1 MSRLINFGSLCIDW
15 VYQVPNLVAA
25 GETIS
30 SYSRAVH
37 PGGKGLNQSI
47 AAALAGVDVM
57 HFGAV
62 GEDGAALLKALDDA
76 GVDTRGIVQLED
88 GSGHALIQVDS
99 SGRNAIVIYP
109 GANRS
114 VPKRQWQLMFDSMQ
128 AGDWLLLQNETNDI
142 AEILA
147 FGNKQYGT
155 KMAINLAPADDRISD
170 YPIQHAALLIV
181 NEIEAMALAATSTV
195 KSAFVK
201 LRQRYPD
208 TDIVLTLGGEGLWS
222 ASANQ
227 SEVLILD
234 SYQVAAVDE
243 TAAGDAFI
251 GYLMAALLDEKTMPE
266 ALMQACAAGAL
277 AVTQAGA
284 ASSLP
289 SLEMVEALRLDGSPA
304 MRQLELDDFKRQ
316 M

>member
-15 VYQVPNLVAA
+15 VYQVPNIVAA

-30 SYSRAVH
+30 SSNRAVH

-47 AAALAGVDVM
+47 AAALAGADVM

-62 GEDGAALLKALDDA
+62 GTDGAALLQALDDA
-76 GVDTRGIVQLED
+76 GVNTQGIVQLED
-88 GSGHALIQVDS
+88 GSGHALIQVDP

-114 VPKRQWQLMFDSMQ
+114 VPQSQWQLMFDALQ
-128 AGDWLLLQNETNDI
+128 ADDWLLLQNETNDI
-142 AEILA
+142 GEILA
-147 FGNKQYGT
+147 FGKQCGA
-155 KMAINLAPADDRISD
+155 KMAINLAPADDRIGD

-195 KSAFVK
+195 KSAFVE

-208 TDIVLTLGGEGLWS
+208 TDIVLTLGSDGLWCT
-222 ASANQ
+222 SANQ
-227 SEVLILD
+227 SAVTILD

-251 GYLMAALLDEKTMPE
+251 GYLMAALIAKQNMPE
-266 ALMQACAAGAL
+266 ALRQACAAGAL

-289 SLEMVEALRLDGSPA
+289 SQEQVEALLLDSSPA
-304 MRQLELDDFKRQ
+304 MRHLEFDDFKRQ

>member
-30 SYSRAVH
+30 SSSRAVH

-47 AAALAGVDVM
+47 AAALAGADVL

-62 GEDGAALLKALDDA
+62 GDDGAALLKALDDA
-76 GVDTRGIVQLED
+76 GVDTRGVVQLEY

-114 VPKRQWQLMFDSMQ
+114 VPQRQWQSMFDSMQ

-142 AEILA
+142 AEILTY
-147 FGNKQYGT
+147 GKQCGT
-155 KMAINLAPADDRISD
+155 KMAINLAPADERISD

-195 KSAFVK
+195 KSAFVE
-201 LRQRYPD
+201 LHQRYPD
-208 TDIVLTLGGEGLWS
+208 TDIVLTLGGDGLWC
-222 ASANQ
+222 APANQ
-227 SEVLILD
+227 SVALILD
-234 SYQVAAVDE
+234 SYEVAAVDE

-251 GYLMAALLDEKTMPE
+251 GYLMAALLAEEGMPE
-266 ALMQACAAGAL
+266 ALMLACAAGAL

-289 SLEMVEALRLDGSPA
+289 SLDKVEALRFDNSLA
-304 MRQLELDDFKRQ
+304 MRQLEFDNFKRQ

>member
-47 AAALAGVDVM
+47 AAALAGADVM

-114 VPKRQWQLMFDSMQ
+114 VPKRQWQLMLDSMQ

-147 FGNKQYGT
+147 FGKQYGT

-195 KSAFVK
+195 KSAFVE

-208 TDIVLTLGGEGLWS
+208 TDIVLTLGGEGLWC

>member
-30 SYSRAVH
+30 STSRAVH

-47 AAALAGVDVM
+47 AAALAGADVL

-62 GEDGAALLKALDDA
+62 GDDGATLLKALDDA
-76 GVDTRGIVQLED
+76 GVDTRGVVQLED

-114 VPKRQWQLMFDSMQ
+114 VPQRQWQLMFDSMQ

-142 AEILA
+142 AEILTY
-147 FGNKQYGT
+147 GKQCGT
-155 KMAINLAPADDRISD
+155 KMAINLAPADERISD

-195 KSAFVK
+195 KSAFIE
-201 LRQRYPD
+201 LHQRYPD
-208 TDIVLTLGGEGLWS
+208 TDIVLTLGGDGLWC
-222 ASANQ
+222 APANQ
-227 SEVLILD
+227 SVALILD

-251 GYLMAALLDEKTMPE
+251 GYLMAALLAEETMPE

-289 SLEMVEALRLDGSPA
+289 SLDKVEALLLDSSPA
-304 MRQLELDDFKRQ
+304 MRHLEFDDFKRQ